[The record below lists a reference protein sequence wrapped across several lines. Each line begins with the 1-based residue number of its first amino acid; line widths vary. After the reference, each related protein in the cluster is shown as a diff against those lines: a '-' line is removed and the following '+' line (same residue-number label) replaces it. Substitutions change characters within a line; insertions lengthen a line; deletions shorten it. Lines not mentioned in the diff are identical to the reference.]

1 MLLGWTRGSSFGHRR
16 LPSRDEEVTGLARS
30 SGNGALSQVDPST
43 GASGRPDGAGMY
55 LHWDGR
61 RSYRTRM
68 PVPRVLE
75 PVRELGGSPDSG
87 NMVIEGDNLQVMVS
101 LRPQYRSA
109 VDVAYLDPPYNTG
122 KNDFRYSDR
131 RFRDPNADS
140 DDAVYV
146 TNEDGGRHT
155 KWLNYMAPRLHLV
168 HELLADSGIC
178 FISINDI
185 ELFRLGMLMDE
196 IFGEANRLGTIVWKN
211 ALDNNPTRIATG
223 HEYIL
228 CYAKRIQEVPTAWA
242 GQSDAKLW
250 MLRLYDE
257 LHTRLKGD
265 VAEVEKQYQT
275 AVRAHV
281 RGYKAAFAAGDAG
294 DLIDLGPLDRYVRI
308 DARGPYAANRTTDKP
323 DQFGYFY
330 DVTHPVTGQVC
341 KKPTKGYR
349 FPPEKMQQL
358 IADDRIIFGRDH
370 TQLVQLKKYLR
381 DLREPLRSVIELP
394 ARAGAATLKRLFPGE
409 PEKFKNPKPVELMAM
424 LIEFAGDSDA
434 LVLDPVAGS
443 ATTAHA
449 VMRLNAKDGGNRRF
463 IMIEE
468 GSREDRYCRTLTA
481 PRITAAA
488 KIEGLNDGFDFFET
502 GRRLHREA
510 ILDLE
515 RQAITS
521 LIAQTDITGTGRGI
535 TRVEGEYVIGRNA
548 RREAICLKWNG
559 RTDSTVTREVLV
571 AMFEEAKKLNLNRPL
586 RVYGSTCVVAET
598 DSFRFCQIP
607 DEILAALHLAEEAD
621 ELSPNDGV
629 RAVEAL
635 EGASHGLV
643 GSSAGN

>member
-1 MLLGWTRGSSFGHRR
+1 M
-16 LPSRDEEVTGLARS
+16 P
-30 SGNGALSQVDPST
+30 
-43 GASGRPDGAGMY
+43 GRPDGAGMY

-75 PVRELGGSPDSG
+75 PVQSLSGTPGSG

-122 KNDFRYSDR
+122 KNDFRYSDH
-131 RFRDPNADS
+131 RFHDPNADS

-155 KWLNYMAPRLHLV
+155 KWLNYMGPRLHLV

-178 FISINDI
+178 FVSISDV

-196 IFGEANRLGTIVWKN
+196 IFGEANRLGVIVWKS
-211 ALDNNPTRIATG
+211 ALDNNPTRVATG

-228 CYAKRIQEVPTAWA
+228 CYAKRLEDVPPSWS
-242 GQSDAKLW
+242 GQSDAKVW

-257 LHTRLKGD
+257 LHSRLGTGLAD
-265 VAEVEKQYQT
+265 LEKQFQS

-281 RGYKAAFAAGDAG
+281 REYKAALAAGDTG
-294 DLIDLGPLDRYVRI
+294 DLVDIGPLDRYVRI
-308 DARGPYAANRTTDKP
+308 DMRGPYAANRTTDNPGKL
-323 DQFGYFY
+323 GYFY
-330 DVTHPVTGQVC
+330 DVIHPVTGKVC
-341 KKPTKGYR
+341 KKPANGYR
-349 FPPEKMQQL
+349 FPPEKMHQL
-358 IADDRIIFGRDH
+358 IEDDRIIFGRDD

-381 DLREPLRSVIELP
+381 DLHEPLRSVIDLP
-394 ARAGAATLKRLFPGE
+394 GRSGAAVLKRLFPGE
-409 PEKFKNPKPVELMAM
+409 PDKFKNPKPVELMSM

-434 LVLDPVAGS
+434 LVLDPFAGS
-443 ATTAHA
+443 GTTAHA
-449 VMRLNAKDGGNRRF
+449 VMRANAKDNGNRRF

-468 GSREDRYCRTLTA
+468 GTREDRYCRSLTA
-481 PRITAAA
+481 PRIAAA
-488 KIEGLNDGFDFFET
+488 ARVEALTDGFDFYET
-502 GRRLHREA
+502 GRRLNREA

-515 RQAITS
+515 RKAITS

-535 TRVEGEYVIGRNA
+535 TRIDGEYVIGQNA

-559 RTDSTVTREVLV
+559 RADSTVTRDVLV
-571 AMFEEAKKLNLNRPL
+571 AMFEEAKSLGLNRPL

-607 DEILAALHLAEEAD
+607 DEILAALHLAEEAEDLPPD
-621 ELSPNDGV
+621 EAV
-629 RAVEAL
+629 TVVEAL
-635 EGASHGLV
+635 EGASQGLV
-643 GSSAGN
+643 GVRAGS

>member
-1 MLLGWTRGSSFGHRR
+1 MADPVGVA
-16 LPSRDEEVTGLARS
+16 EEEMAGNIRS
-30 SGNGALSQVDPST
+30 KGNGSAATFDPIT
-43 GASGRPDGAGMY
+43 GAPSRPDGAGMY

-75 PVRELGGSPDSG
+75 PVEELGGATGSE
-87 NMVIEGDNLQVMVS
+87 NRVIEGDNLQVMVS
-101 LRPQYRSA
+101 LRPHYRSV

-122 KNDFRYSDR
+122 KNDFPYSDR

-146 TNEDGGRHT
+146 SNEDGGRHT

-178 FISINDI
+178 FVSINDV

-196 IFGEANRLGTIVWKN
+196 IFGEANRLGVIIWKN
-211 ALDNNPTRIATG
+211 ATDNNPTRIATG

-228 CYAKRIQEVPTAWA
+228 CYAKRVDEVPTVWA
-242 GQSDAKLW
+242 GQSEAKLW
-250 MLRLYDE
+250 MLRTFDE
-257 LHTRLKGD
+257 LHARLADD
-265 VAEVEKQYQT
+265 VPELERQFQA
-275 AVRAHV
+275 AVRSHV
-281 RGYKAAFAAGDAG
+281 RAYKAARTAEETT
-294 DLIDLGPLDRYVRI
+294 DLIDLGALDRYVKV
-308 DARGPYAANRTTDKP
+308 DARGPYAANRHTDNP
-323 DQFGYFY
+323 NRSGYYY
-330 DVTHPVTGQVC
+330 DIVHPVTGQVC
-341 KKPTKGYR
+341 KKPTRGYR
-349 FPPEKMQQL
+349 FPPERMQQL
-358 IADDRIIFGRDH
+358 MADDRIIFGKDH

-381 DLREPLRSVIELP
+381 DIREPLRSVIELDG
-394 ARAGAATLKRLFPGE
+394 RAGANTLRKLFPGE
-409 PEKFKNPKPVELMAM
+409 PEKFKNPKPVELMTQ

-434 LVLDPVAGS
+434 LVLDPFAGS

-449 VMRLNAKDGGNRRF
+449 VMRLNAKDAGNRRY

-468 GSREDRYCRTLTA
+468 GNRDDRYCRTLTA
-481 PRITAAA
+481 ARITAAA
-488 KIEGLNDGFDFFET
+488 KFEKLDGGFDFLET
-502 GRRLHREA
+502 GRRLNREA
-510 ILDLE
+510 ILELE
-515 RQAITS
+515 RKAISS

-535 TRVEGEYVIGRNA
+535 ARLEGEYVIGHNA

-559 RTDSTVTREVLV
+559 RADSTVTRDVLV

-607 DEILAALHLAEEAD
+607 DEILAALHIGEEAA
-621 ELSPNDGV
+621 ELPPEEAV
-629 RAVEAL
+629 RVVEAL
-635 EGASHGLV
+635 EGASQGLV
-643 GSSAGN
+643 GARAGS